1 MLRKS
6 TYLCTLALSLSLF
19 IACVKTERQF
29 YDGFGKKPVYVPLSA
44 LKDIRSEAPQAI
56 GQSGT
61 IYLQD
66 TLLFLLEQGKGIH
79 VFNIKDSL
87 NTINLAFFKIP
98 AITDFVING
107 TLLYADSW
115 RDLVAIDISDL
126 QQIRET
132 ERIVDV
138 INPALYPPLYNGI
151 FECVEDA
158 KGAVIGW
165 EDAELEN
172 VRCFTN

>member
-1 MLRKS
+1 MKQKPIIIL
-6 TYLCTLALSLSLF
+6 TLALSLCLF
-19 IACVKTERQF
+19 ASCTKEERDF
-29 YDGFGKKPVYVPLSA
+29 YSGLGKKPVYVPLSD
-44 LKDIRSEAPQAI
+44 LLDIRSEPPRDI
-56 GQSGT
+56 DQSGT

-79 VFNIKDSL
+79 VFNIKDSV
-87 NTINLAFFKIP
+87 NTVNLVFFKIP

-107 TLLYADSW
+107 SLLYADSW

-132 ERIVDV
+132 DRISNV
-138 INPALYPPLYNGI
+138 INPALYPPFYTGI
-151 FECVEDA
+151 FECVDET
-158 KGAVIGW
+158 KGAIVGW
-165 EDAELEN
+165 EETELEN